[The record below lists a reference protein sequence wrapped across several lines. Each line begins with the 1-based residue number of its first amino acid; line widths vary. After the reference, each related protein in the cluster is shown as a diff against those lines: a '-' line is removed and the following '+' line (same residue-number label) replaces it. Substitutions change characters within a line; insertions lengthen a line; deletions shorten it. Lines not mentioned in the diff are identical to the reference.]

1 MFSSFVGWRGAL
13 NVGVIENRM
22 KEPETHEV
30 ELRPDEYATL
40 IRNAMIVSACKHM
53 LATPRR
59 RSGYVVLRLTE
70 AQLEDLAGWVAA
82 EANHAKTRDQEESL
96 GEVCDQVEGVLT
108 AVRRRKNR

>member
-1 MFSSFVGWRGAL
+1 MVFSGFVGWRGAL

-59 RSGYVVLRLTE
+59 RSGYV
-70 AQLEDLAGWVAA
+70 AGWVAA

-96 GEVCDQVEGVLT
+96 GEVCDQVESVLT
-108 AVRRRKNR
+108 AVRGRKNR